1 MSDKIST
8 ITLKIL
14 FYLIP
19 IGLVTG
25 PFIPDLSLSLIVLIF
40 IFLSIKNNLWKYY
53 YDNKFFKF
61 FLLFNFYLIISSL
74 VSDDI
79 SLSLKSSIGY
89 FRFFIFSLAM
99 WYLLENS
106 GDLFKRSYSIYLFI
120 LFLLLSLDALYQF
133 KFTHNILG
141 YEMSQQD
148 GVSSFFNEKL
158 VLGGFFARMFPLTIA
173 LFFMFSQLTNKFLLS
188 LILFLLGSLTIVLSG
203 ERTALGLF
211 FILIF
216 LIVLVHPGKK
226 ELLMPILFSIFL
238 LTCFFISNKQ
248 MQYRLFVEPLHQ
260 SNLISSS
267 FLEKNFNKEKK
278 EYSHDKDKLWI
289 FSREHESHYK
299 TAFKIFLDNPI
310 IGVGP
315 KMFRKKCADKKY
327 NSGAESCST
336 HPHNFLLQILSE
348 TGIIGFIFYLVML
361 YFIISRIINYFLNY
375 KKYKEVNYIKIVCL
389 ITLFINLFPFL
400 PTGNIFNNWLSIIFY
415 FPCGFLL
422 HQINLKN
429 RNE

>member
-1 MSDKIST
+1 MSDKISI

-120 LFLLLSLDALYQF
+120 LFLLLSLDTLYQF

-148 GVSSFFNEKL
+148 RVSSFFNEKYH
-158 VLGGFFARMFPLTIA
+158 TI
-173 LFFMFSQLTNKFLLS
+173 
-188 LILFLLGSLTIVLSG
+188 
-203 ERTALGLF
+203 
-211 FILIF
+211 
-216 LIVLVHPGKK
+216 
-226 ELLMPILFSIFL
+226 
-238 LTCFFISNKQ
+238 
-248 MQYRLFVEPLHQ
+248 
-260 SNLISSS
+260 
-267 FLEKNFNKEKK
+267 
-278 EYSHDKDKLWI
+278 
-289 FSREHESHYK
+289 
-299 TAFKIFLDNPI
+299 
-310 IGVGP
+310 
-315 KMFRKKCADKKY
+315 
-327 NSGAESCST
+327 
-336 HPHNFLLQILSE
+336 
-348 TGIIGFIFYLVML
+348 
-361 YFIISRIINYFLNY
+361 
-375 KKYKEVNYIKIVCL
+375 
-389 ITLFINLFPFL
+389 
-400 PTGNIFNNWLSIIFY
+400 
-415 FPCGFLL
+415 
-422 HQINLKN
+422 
-429 RNE
+429 